1 MTTPESALYQRLR
14 ERQQENARLY
24 TKRVL
29 PHWLSPLV
37 RFLGLHFAEISL
49 AITFGMALMG
59 WISMSAYIVAG
70 QKAAL
75 FL

>member
-1 MTTPESALYQRLR
+1 MTPPDSALYQRLR

-24 TKRVL
+24 THRIL
-29 PHWLSPLV
+29 PQWLSPVV
-37 RFLGLHFAEISL
+37 RFIGLHFAELSL
-49 AITFGMALMG
+49 AITFGLACLG
-59 WISMSAYIVAG
+59 WLSFSAYIIAW